1 MNSALLQ
8 FATWLS
14 ERSFSVGLHESFYMY
29 NWIETTH
36 VLTLTVFLG
45 MLFVIDLRM
54 LGLALTNVPASR
66 IAERLDLPMMI
77 GFAIMI
83 GFYALGG
90 MGAGDVKLMAA
101 IGAWFGVPA
110 TCAVAILGGLAGG
123 VYALVLIL
131 LPADEERRRPDE
143 TRLEQQVRRGRTVP
157 FAAMIALAVATLV
170 AANVVRR
177 AAS

>member
-1 MNSALLQ
+1 MTAGHWPLGVVTLAVLAAAVTDIHCRTVHNALTLPLL
-8 FATWLS
+8 A
-14 ERSFSVGLHESFYMY
+14 VGLLY
-29 NWIETTH
+29 NA
-36 VLTLTVFLG
+36 VQFG
-45 MLFVIDLRM
+45 GA
-54 LGLALTNVPASR
+54 GLLAGTQGALV
-66 IAERLDLPMMI
+66 